1 MYEPEFEEILEEAS
15 LRMRRWSRHYMCQD
29 INIRHG
35 LEYWVYQVTKE
46 RLSKASEEEKH
57 NED

>member
-15 LRMRRWSRHYMCQD
+15 KRMRKWSRSYMCQD

-35 LEYWVYQVTKE
+35 LDYWIYVVTKE
-46 RLSKASEEEKH
+46 KLKLDEP
-57 NED
+57 N

>member
-15 LRMRRWSRHYMCQD
+15 KRMRKWSRSYMCQD

-35 LEYWVYQVTKE
+35 LDYWIYVITKE
-46 RLSKASEEEKH
+46 KLKLDES
-57 NED
+57 N